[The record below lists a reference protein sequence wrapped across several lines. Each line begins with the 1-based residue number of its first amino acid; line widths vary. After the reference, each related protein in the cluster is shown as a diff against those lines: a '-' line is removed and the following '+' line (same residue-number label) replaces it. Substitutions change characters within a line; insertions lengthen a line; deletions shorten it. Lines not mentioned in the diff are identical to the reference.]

1 MIFEVD
7 VIFRQPDH
15 YTQHVVWS
23 TVVGHISVDSHR
35 CHLEAILSRYNVDK
49 YRITWCEHKGQVME
63 EWNDIPK
70 HYYEEVTPIYRDT
83 DSIMYKKED

>member
-15 YTQHVVWS
+15 YTQHVIWG
-23 TVVGHISVDSHR
+23 TACGHVSVDTSR

-49 YRITWCEHKGQVME
+49 YRISCCEHKVQVMD
-63 EWNDIPK
+63 EWKDIPK
-70 HYYEEVTPIYRDT
+70 HYYG
-83 DSIMYKKED
+83 ED